1 MVGEMTLFTCAKK
14 EKKKKSVWWDY
25 SKSQDKLNVN
35 MTADQIFINTFLQFI
50 FLQFLPQR

>member
-14 EKKKKSVWWDY
+14 EKNVWWGY

-35 MTADQIFINTFLQFI
+35 KTADQIFINTFLQGF